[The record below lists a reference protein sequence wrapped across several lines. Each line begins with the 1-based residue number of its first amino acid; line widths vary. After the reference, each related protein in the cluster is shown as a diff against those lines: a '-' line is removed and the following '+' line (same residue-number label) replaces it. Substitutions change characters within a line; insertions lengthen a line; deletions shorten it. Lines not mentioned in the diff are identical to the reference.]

1 MGGAQVVAKDAD
13 VLGKGLKGHGIGL
26 GHGIGHGV
34 GVGHG
39 VGLGHG
45 VVGVGHGVGLGH
57 GVGIG
62 HGVGLGHGVVGLGH
76 GVGLKKGLVDG
87 DKIAKQ
93 GAEAHAVSYHK
104 DGESYQ
110 EYGAQEAAVVAK
122 DADIHKIAVK
132 KQPVQ
137 HHAW

>member
-62 HGVGLGHGVVGLGH
+62 HGVGL
-76 GVGLKKGLVDG
+76 KKGLVDG

-122 DADIHKIAVK
+122 DADIHKIA
-132 KQPVQ
+132 
-137 HHAW
+137 